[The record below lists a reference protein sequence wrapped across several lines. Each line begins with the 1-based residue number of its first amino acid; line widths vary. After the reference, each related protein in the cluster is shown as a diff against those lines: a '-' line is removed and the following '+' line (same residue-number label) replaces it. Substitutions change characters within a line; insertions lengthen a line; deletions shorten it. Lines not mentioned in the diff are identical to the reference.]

1 MEILGEEVVQEEEG
15 LESGTKKEKRRARK
29 KRKVWTRKKMKR
41 ERREGETGRVDGEL
55 RMRSQSK
62 VSRTEK
68 VARSTDKVKEMML
81 A

>member
-1 MEILGEEVVQEEEG
+1 
-15 LESGTKKEKRRARK
+15 
-29 KRKVWTRKKMKR
+29 MKR
-41 ERREGETGRVDGEL
+41 ERREGETGRVDGEP